1 MSVAGIAGNSS
12 TTLLTKRPFWPT
24 GVVPFAPRERPRS
37 RVRSPRPSGS
47 SMPHSSPAS
56 LIPAQSAG
64 SSPCCGSGAPSRCAP
79 RLPKRS
85 LAALPRSP
93 RSTCCSNSNAAPVKG
108 PRSGPWTWLTA
119 PSSKPFTSSPIL
131 RRITMTSP
139 TTPTKTTTDLTLAT
153 QLERIGMRTV
163 AGATDDLI
171 ARATSGRWS
180 PATLLEEIAR
190 IELTDRGRR
199 SLERRLRHSRVGRFK
214 PMADFDWD
222 WARKIDST
230 RLEQILALAFLREER
245 NVVLMGPNGVGKTMI
260 ARNLVHAAIHAGY
273 TALFRTAA
281 ELLDDLS
288 CDS

>member
-1 MSVAGIAGNSS
+1 
-12 TTLLTKRPFWPT
+12 
-24 GVVPFAPRERPRS
+24 
-37 RVRSPRPSGS
+37 
-47 SMPHSSPAS
+47 
-56 LIPAQSAG
+56 
-64 SSPCCGSGAPSRCAP
+64 
-79 RLPKRS
+79 
-85 LAALPRSP
+85 
-93 RSTCCSNSNAAPVKG
+93 
-108 PRSGPWTWLTA
+108 
-119 PSSKPFTSSPIL
+119 
-131 RRITMTSP
+131 MTSP
-139 TTPTKTTTDLTLAT
+139 TTPTKTTTDLTLAA
-153 QLERIGMRTV
+153 QLERIGLRTV
-163 AGATDDLI
+163 AGAIDDLI

-222 WARKIDST
+222 WARKIDRT

-288 CDS
+288 CDSPELRKRKIAAYARPDLLAIDELGYLSYDDHAADLLYRVVNPRYDKRRPIVITTNLAFKDWTTVFPNATCIVTLVDRITHHCDILNIEGDSYRRRESDEESAARRARKSHS

>member
-1 MSVAGIAGNSS
+1 
-12 TTLLTKRPFWPT
+12 L
-24 GVVPFAPRERPRS
+24 
-37 RVRSPRPSGS
+37 
-47 SMPHSSPAS
+47 
-56 LIPAQSAG
+56 
-64 SSPCCGSGAPSRCAP
+64 
-79 RLPKRS
+79 
-85 LAALPRSP
+85 
-93 RSTCCSNSNAAPVKG
+93 
-108 PRSGPWTWLTA
+108 
-119 PSSKPFTSSPIL
+119 
-131 RRITMTSP
+131 
-139 TTPTKTTTDLTLAT
+139 
-153 QLERIGMRTV
+153 RTV
-163 AGATDDLI
+163 AGAIDDLI

-222 WARKIDST
+222 WARKIDRT

-288 CDS
+288 CDSPELRKRKIAAYARPDLLAIDELGYLSYDDHAADLLYRVVNPRYDKRRPIVITTNLAFKDWTTVFPNATCIVTLVDRITHHCDILNIEGDSYRRRESDEESAARRARKSHS

>member
-1 MSVAGIAGNSS
+1 
-12 TTLLTKRPFWPT
+12 
-24 GVVPFAPRERPRS
+24 
-37 RVRSPRPSGS
+37 
-47 SMPHSSPAS
+47 
-56 LIPAQSAG
+56 
-64 SSPCCGSGAPSRCAP
+64 
-79 RLPKRS
+79 
-85 LAALPRSP
+85 
-93 RSTCCSNSNAAPVKG
+93 
-108 PRSGPWTWLTA
+108 
-119 PSSKPFTSSPIL
+119 
-131 RRITMTSP
+131 MTSP
-139 TTPTKTTTDLTLAT
+139 ATPTKTTTDLTLAV

-222 WARKIDST
+222 WARKIDRT

-288 CDS
+288 CDSPELRKRKIAAYARPDLLAIDELGYLSYDDHAADLLYRVVNPRYDKRRPIVITTNLAFKDWTTVFPNATCIVTLVDRITHHCDILNIEADSYRRRESDEESAARRGRKTHS